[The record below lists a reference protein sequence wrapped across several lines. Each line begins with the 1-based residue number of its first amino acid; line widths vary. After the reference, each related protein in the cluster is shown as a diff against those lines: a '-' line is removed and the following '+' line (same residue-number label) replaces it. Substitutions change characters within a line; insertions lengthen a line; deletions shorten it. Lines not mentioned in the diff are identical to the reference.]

1 MTLFRRYWFV
11 LVPLVIGFIA
21 AVVLNLIGGKVPVVF
36 VRAGMDTLIFLAGLL
51 LSTIVALVA
60 LVKYQLDDMEQTITA
75 EAASERR
82 HFLSLL
88 DHELKNPLTAIMA
101 GLANLNTDPQQ
112 PAMQSVESQVQRLS
126 RLVADLRKLSDLET
140 RTIEL
145 SRVNLAELLEDIYEL
160 TLERVGTHRTVTL
173 TMPQAPWPLPEISAD
188 RDLLF
193 LAIHNVIDN
202 AVKFTLEG
210 DTIEIR
216 ASEDGRNVTVE
227 VADTGPGIPPDEIN
241 QVWGELFRGKSARG
255 IPGSGLGLALV
266 QAIFKR
272 HEGQVAVRSQLDK
285 GTVITLSLP
294 VQAVTEL

>member
-1 MTLFRRYWFV
+1 MTLFRKYWFALIPLGVGFAFAV
-11 LVPLVIGFIA
+11 LFNLMPGSIPVILFR
-21 AVVLNLIGGKVPVVF
+21 IGL
-36 VRAGMDTLIFLAGLL
+36 DTLVFLAGVF
-51 LSTIVALVA
+51 LSAIIALVA
-60 LVKYQLDDMEQTITA
+60 LVKYQVDDLEETLLA

-145 SRVNLAELLEDIYEL
+145 SRVDLSSLLQDIYDL
-160 TLERVGTHRTVTL
+160 TLERVGSQRLVSL
-173 TMPQAPWPLPEISAD
+173 TMPQAPWPLPEIYAD

-202 AVKFTLEG
+202 AVKFTQEG

-227 VADTGPGIPPDEIN
+227 VADTGPGIPADEIN

-266 QAIFKR
+266 QAIIKR
-272 HEGQVAVRSQLDK
+272 HDGQVAIRSQLDR
-285 GTVITLSLP
+285 GTIFTIMLP
-294 VQAVTEL
+294 VHAVTEL

>member
-1 MTLFRRYWFV
+1 MTVVRKYWFV
-11 LVPLVIGFIA
+11 AIPLAAGVLTALILDLLPGIIPVIY
-21 AVVLNLIGGKVPVVF
+21 
-36 VRAGMDTLIFLAGLL
+36 VRAGLDWVVFLAGLG
-51 LSTIVALVA
+51 LSILAVLVVG
-60 LVKYQLDDMEQTITA
+60 VKIKLDTLAQTITT

-101 GLANLNTDPQQ
+101 GLANLNNDVNQ
-112 PAMQSVESQVQRLS
+112 PALESVESQVQRLS
-126 RLVADLRKLSDLET
+126 RLVSDLRKLSDLET
-140 RTIEL
+140 RAIEY
-145 SRVNLAELLEDIYEL
+145 SWVDLAMLLQDIYEL
-160 TLERVGTHRTVTL
+160 TQERVGDQRTVTL
-173 TMPQAPWPLPEISAD
+173 VMPQAPWPLPEIYAD

-202 AVKFTLEG
+202 AVKFTQEG

-216 ASEDGRNVTVE
+216 AREDGRNVTVE
-227 VADTGPGIPPDEIN
+227 VADTGPGIPPDEIT

-266 QAIFKR
+266 QAIIRR
-272 HEGQVAVRSQLDK
+272 HDGQVAVRSQVEK

-294 VQAVTEL
+294 VHAVTEL

>member
-1 MTLFRRYWFV
+1 MMVFRRYWFV
-11 LVPLVIGFIA
+11 LIPLVIGFIA
-21 AVVLNLIGGKVPVVF
+21 AVVMNLLPAEIPVVF
-36 VRAGMDTLIFLAGLL
+36 VRAGMDTLIFLAGLG
-51 LSTIVALVA
+51 LSTIIALVA
-60 LVKYQLDDMEQTITA
+60 MVKYQLDDLEQTITS

-101 GLANLNTDPQQ
+101 GLANLNADPHQ
-112 PAMQSVESQVQRLS
+112 PALQSVESQVQRLS

-140 RTIEL
+140 RTIER
-145 SRVNLAELLEDIYEL
+145 SRISLAELLQDIFEL
-160 TLERVGTHRTVTL
+160 TRERVGTHRTVSL

-202 AVKFTLEG
+202 AVKFTQEG

-227 VADTGPGIPPDEIN
+227 VADTGPGIPSDEIN

-266 QAIFKR
+266 QAIIRR
-272 HEGQVAVRSQLDK
+272 HDGQVAVRSQLDK
-285 GTVITLSLP
+285 GTIITLSLP
-294 VQAVTEL
+294 VHAVTEL

>member
-1 MTLFRRYWFV
+1 MTVIRKYWFV
-11 LVPLVIGFIA
+11 AIPLGLGFLA
-21 AVVLNLIGGKVPVVF
+21 AVALNLLPGIIPVIV
-36 VRAGMDTLIFLAGLL
+36 VRAGLDTVVFLSGLG

-60 LVKYQLDDMEQTITA
+60 LVKYQLDSLEQTVTQ
-75 EAASERR
+75 EAAIERR

-101 GLANLNTDPQQ
+101 GLANLNTDPNQ
-112 PAMQSVESQVQRLS
+112 PALESVESQVQRLS

-145 SRVNLAELLEDIYEL
+145 SRVDLSDLLQDIFELAE
-160 TLERVGTHRTVTL
+160 ERVGGQRAVSL
-173 TMPQAPWPLPEISAD
+173 IMPQAPWPLPEIYAD

-202 AVKFTLEG
+202 AVKFTQVG

-227 VADTGPGIPPDEIN
+227 VADTGPGIPPDEIT

-266 QAIFKR
+266 QAIIKR
-272 HEGQVAVRSQLDK
+272 HDGQVAVRSQVGK

-294 VQAVTEL
+294 VHAVTEL

>member
-1 MTLFRRYWFV
+1 MTLFRKYWFALIPLGVGFAFAV
-11 LVPLVIGFIA
+11 LFNLMPGSIPVILFRVG
-21 AVVLNLIGGKVPVVF
+21 L
-36 VRAGMDTLIFLAGLL
+36 DTLVFLAGVF
-51 LSTIVALVA
+51 LSAIIALVA
-60 LVKYQLDDMEQTITA
+60 LVKYQVDDLEETLLA

-145 SRVNLAELLEDIYEL
+145 SRVDLSSLLQDIYDL
-160 TLERVGTHRTVTL
+160 TLERVGSQRLVSL
-173 TMPQAPWPLPEISAD
+173 TMPQAPWPLPEIYAD

-202 AVKFTLEG
+202 AVKFTQEG

-227 VADTGPGIPPDEIN
+227 VADTGPGIPADEIN

-266 QAIFKR
+266 QAIIKR
-272 HEGQVAVRSQLDK
+272 HDGQVAIRSQLDR
-285 GTVITLSLP
+285 GTIFTIMLP
-294 VQAVTEL
+294 VHAVTEL